1 MAHRAPPP
9 RGTTRRSKRISP
21 SANTKMG
28 EWGFRAAWEPPLQPG
43 ARAGHSHHLVLLSNI
58 YILKKKPLIINSD
71 PSNKT
76 TKTSRC
82 LHCLQSRSAVGG
94 QDDDGA
100 EDAHVL
106 PDELHLVPELN
117 AARLVPVTDVTVDE
131 EDGQREQHGQDLRC
145 HPHVVTGE
153 EGQGEEAV
161 EHEEELQGELAAQD
175 VVQVGQAVLLAVLQ

>member
-1 MAHRAPPP
+1 MGISGRLGAPPAARSARRAQPPP
-9 RGTTRRSKRISP
+9 RPIIKYLHI
-21 SANTKMG
+21 
-28 EWGFRAAWEPPLQPG
+28 
-43 ARAGHSHHLVLLSNI
+43 
-58 YILKKKPLIINSD
+58 KKKTLIINSD